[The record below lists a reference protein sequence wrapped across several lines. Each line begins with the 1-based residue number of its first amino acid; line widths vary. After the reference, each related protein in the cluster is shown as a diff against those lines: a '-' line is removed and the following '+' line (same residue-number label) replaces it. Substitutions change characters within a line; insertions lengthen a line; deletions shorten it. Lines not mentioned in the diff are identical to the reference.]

1 MDSRPPATEPSP
13 ISWFM
18 PRQRPTAAPDAE
30 PEVAEEPG
38 APAEPRPPREQ
49 EREPEREPEWFPH
62 AENESEQTMQLR
74 ALPAP
79 ETEADPGY
87 AFAEPVRPGWE
98 LPPVADVAWS
108 AKASRRRT
116 WISRGVLLALLIVQS
131 VLTLRLQNSAFE
143 DEALYLYAGH
153 AEIAQIFHGA
163 PDYGGFSS
171 YFSGAPTLYP
181 VLAAGVDHLWG
192 LTGVRAMSLLFMLG
206 ANGLMYSFTRRLFNE
221 RAGLCAAV
229 LFAFAQ
235 STLFLGN
242 LATYDAAA
250 VLLLAAAAWVV
261 VRVGHGHW
269 SLPMLA
275 APLAALAVGVK
286 YASALYL
293 PTIALLLLLVAYQR
307 HGVLR
312 AILRTALFTA
322 GTAGLLGAAL
332 YATDY
337 MTAISG
343 TTTARAHG
351 DTPTLA
357 MIQDSARWGGL
368 LFLVACTGTA
378 LYARR
383 ARLSEM
389 PGWRQAVPGAR
400 WRTAL
405 GVLLTSTAL
414 LAPIYQIHLSTS
426 TSLHKHVGFGLLFAA
441 PMAGVGMARLMGAHF
456 KFPQLAIAISVIA
469 LTMGMSQSAKNF
481 GIWPN
486 TTYLIQDLSYKVQPG
501 QRWLGEPHEGPVYYL
516 TDMHRTDYAHWTSV
530 FYIDYTGRKGQHLS
544 GVAGYR
550 AAIQDGWFD
559 GVVLDWSD
567 NPGEVPRAVREEMR
581 TGGKYRLSS
590 ALPYRT
596 SAGSGHFEVWLRSAP
611 APAQG

>member
-1 MDSRPPATEPSP
+1 
-13 ISWFM
+13 
-18 PRQRPTAAPDAE
+18 
-30 PEVAEEPG
+30 
-38 APAEPRPPREQ
+38 
-49 EREPEREPEWFPH
+49 
-62 AENESEQTMQLR
+62 MQ
-74 ALPAP
+74 A
-79 ETEADPGY
+79 
-87 AFAEPVRPGWE
+87 
-98 LPPVADVAWS
+98 
-108 AKASRRRT
+108 
-116 WISRGVLLALLIVQS
+116 
-131 VLTLRLQNSAFE
+131 VLTLRLSNSAFE

-153 AEIAQIFHGA
+153 AEIAQLFHGA
-163 PDYGGFSS
+163 PDYGGFAG

-181 VLAAGVDHLWG
+181 VLAAAVDSLFG

-206 ANGLMYSFTRRLFNE
+206 ANGLLYSFTRRLFNE

-242 LATYDAAA
+242 LATYDAMA
-250 VLLLAAAAWVV
+250 VLLLAAATWIV

-269 SLPMLA
+269 ALPLLA
-275 APLAALAVGVK
+275 SPVAALAVGVK

-307 HGVLR
+307 HGVKL
-312 AILRTALFTA
+312 AVLRTALFTV
-322 GTAGLLGAAL
+322 GTAGLLGLAL
-332 YATDY
+332 SASGY

-357 MIQDSARWGGL
+357 MIEDSARWGGV
-368 LFLVACTGTA
+368 LFLVACVGSG

-400 WRTAL
+400 WRLAL
-405 GVLLTSTAL
+405 GVLLSSTAL

-441 PMAGVGMARLMGAHF
+441 PMAGVGMTRMMGAHF
-456 KFPQLAIAISVIA
+456 KFPQLGIAISVIA

-481 GIWPN
+481 GIWPD
-486 TTYLIQDLSYKVQPG
+486 TTYLVKDLSSKVQPG

-516 TDMHRTDYAHWTSV
+516 TDLHRTEYQYWTSV
-530 FYIDYTGRKGQHLS
+530 FYIDYTGRKGQHIS

-559 GVVLDWSD
+559 GVVLDVSD
-567 NPGEVPRAVREEMR
+567 GSGEVSKAVRQEMR

-596 SAGSGHFEVWLRSAP
+596 SAGTGHFEVWLRSTP
-611 APAQG
+611 APVPAQ